1 MKLELR
7 DASIKCKKLRRNNIA
22 TGSLRKNGKVI
33 PVSIKGSDIDKY
45 AKKYGVEKNITL
57 EFEGNEIE
65 VKVVNVERHMLDHNI
80 TNIDFETV
88 V

>member
-65 VKVVNVERHMLDHNI
+65 VKVLNVERHMLDHNI

>member
-7 DASIKCKKLRRNNIA
+7 DVNINCKRLRKNNLA
-22 TGSLRKNGKVI
+22 TGSLRKDGEVI

-65 VKVVNVERHMLDHNI
+65 VKVINVEKDMIAHNI
-80 TNIDFETV
+80 INIDFETIA
-88 V
+88 